1 MKKLFAII
9 ALVFTTS
16 LFGQVDSTNLLDGQI
31 VYEAPEKPAQFTG
44 GDEAK
49 MRYLKDNLKV
59 PMQEEF
65 QESLYATFI
74 IDTTGSIRN
83 VFIVNPIYGDKLT
96 PLETEYI
103 RVINRMPKWIP
114 AEMNGEKVCSRV
126 RLPLK
131 INLRR

>member
-1 MKKLFAII
+1 MKKLFTII

-16 LFGQVDSTNLLDGQI
+16 LFGQAESTVLFDGQI
-31 VYEAPEKPAQFTG
+31 VYEATEKPAQFVG

-49 MRYLKDNLKV
+49 IIFLKDNLHA
-59 PMQEEF
+59 PEQEEF
-65 QESLYATFI
+65 QESLHATFI

-83 VFIVNPIYGDKLT
+83 ISITNQRYSDGLT
-96 PLETEYI
+96 PLETEFI

-114 AEMNGEKVCSRV
+114 AEQNGKKVCSRV

-131 INLRR
+131 ITFK